1 MQSIYKAEPPTADNM
16 AGATLF
22 ERAQALS
29 SINVNEGISLLN
41 KIVNSI
47 EVAENDEEQI
57 RLKEQGILQLGELY
71 KKEKKAKE
79 LADLIKTTRPF
90 LSLISKAKAAKLVRT
105 LVDYFLDLE
114 AGTGIEVQLCQECID
129 WAKHEKRTFL
139 RQSLEA
145 RLIALYYDT
154 EMYSEALALGSQLLR
169 ELKKLDDK
177 NLLVEVQLLE
187 SKTYHALS
195 NLPKARAALT
205 SARTTANAIYCA
217 PKVQASLDLQSGILH
232 AADERDFKTAFSYF
246 YEAFEGE
253 RLCVVLC
260 IFFVCNFFLFLSLGY
275 DTAESSKALV
285 ALKYMLLCK
294 IMLGQSDD
302 VNQIVSGKLAITYS
316 GRDID
321 AMKAV
326 AEASHKRSLA
336 NFQDALKTYD
346 RELKDDKI
354 VKAHLGTLYDT
365 MLEQNLCRIIEPY
378 SRVQVAYIAE
388 QINLPIQQVEKK
400 LSQMI
405 LDKKITGIL
414 DQGEGVLIVF
424 EETVID
430 KTYEATLETI
440 TSMGKVVDTLYQ
452 KAKKLS

>member
-1 MQSIYKAEPPTADNM
+1 M
-16 AGATLF
+16 AGAMMF
-22 ERAQALS
+22 DRAQSIQMNRQDLS
-29 SINVNEGISLLN
+29 
-41 KIVNSI
+41 KIAADL
-47 EVAENDEEQI
+47 EVDENDEEQI
-57 RLKEQGILQLGELY
+57 RQKEQKIMELGEAY
-71 KKEKKAKE
+71 KKEGKAKE
-79 LADLIKTTRPF
+79 LADLIKVTRPF
-90 LSLISKAKAAKLVRT
+90 LSFLSKAKAAKLVRS
-105 LVDYFLDLE
+105 LVDLFLDLE
-114 AGTGIEVQLCQECID
+114 AETGIEVQLCKECIE
-129 WAKHEKRTFL
+129 WAKQEKRTFL

-145 RLIALYYDT
+145 RLIALYFDT
-154 EMYSEALALGSQLLR
+154 AMYTEALALGSQLLR

-205 SARTTANAIYCA
+205 SARTTANAIYCP
-217 PKVQASLDLQSGILH
+217 PKVQATLDLQSGILH

-246 YEAFEGE
+246 YEAFEGFDS
-253 RLCVVLC
+253 VQ
-260 IFFVCNFFLFLSLGY
+260 SP
-275 DTAESSKALV
+275 KALT

-326 AEASHKRSLA
+326 AQASHKRSLA
-336 NFQDALKTYD
+336 DFQEALKQYKH
-346 RELKDDKI
+346 ELEDDVI

-378 SRVQVAYIAE
+378 ARVEVNYIAE
-388 QINLPIQQVEKK
+388 QIALPIAQVEKK

-405 LDKKITGIL
+405 LDKKFSGIL
-414 DQGEGVLIVF
+414 DQGIGVLIVF
-424 EETVID
+424 EETAVD
-430 KTYEATLETI
+430 KTYETALETI
-440 TSMGKVVDTLYQ
+440 QHMGKVVDTLYQ
-452 KAKKLS
+452 KAKKLT